1 MVPFCNF
8 QDTVSAKILYSQF
21 LQRDSDGDVFEF
33 ITNNILN
40 IGGLFEDEDD
50 DEDAPQQQ
58 VPASQQQQQPIQ
70 PLQITPGFLYC
81 AQSLMPEEKDQPVA
95 PRVFC
100 SFIDNNY
107 KLDFSSFI
115 FHPPAVTGC

>member
-8 QDTVSAKILYSQF
+8 QDTVSVKILYSQF
-21 LQRDSDGDVFEF
+21 LENDSDGDMLEF
-33 ITNNILN
+33 IANNILH
-40 IGGLFEDEDD
+40 IGDLFEDD

-58 VPASQQQQQPIQ
+58 APASQQQQQPIQ

-81 AQSLMPEEKDQPVA
+81 AQSLMVEEKDQPVA

-100 SFIDNNY
+100 SFVDNNY
-107 KLDFSSFI
+107 KLYFSSFI
-115 FHPPAVTGC
+115 FHPPAVTC